1 MTSQRQKKGAFA
13 LSTTCKL
20 SELVSPAFI
29 ESHRAVK
36 SGCITEL
43 IEKGGRGSGKSSY
56 ISIELVLLL
65 LQHPQCHAVVLRQV
79 ARTLRTSVYA
89 QVVWAI
95 TTLGLYPYFKMTV
108 SPMEIVY
115 KPTGQK
121 IMFFGLDDP
130 GKLKSLKVPNGYI
143 GICWFEE
150 LDQYSEAEIRNVEQS
165 VFRGGDFSFC
175 FKSFN
180 PPRSRAVWVN
190 RIQQADKVFI
200 HHTTYLT
207 TPREWLGDKFI
218 DDAERLKEVNEQ
230 AYLHE
235 YLGEAVGDG
244 GNVFN
249 NIEAREITD
258 EEIAGFDRIYQGLD
272 FGWYPDP
279 LAFIRLHYDKARD
292 TIYFLDELYV
302 NKWSNRRTAEELI
315 KRSYGDTYITCD
327 SAEPKSV
334 EDLRGEGLPARKA
347 AKGPGSVEYG
357 MKWLAGRKL
366 VIDPQRTPHALK
378 EFTEYELERDKDD
391 NFISAYPDRNN
402 HLIDA
407 TRYALER
414 VYAKKYN
421 PA

>member
-1 MTSQRQKKGAFA
+1 MFE

-20 SELVSPAFI
+20 SEIVSPAFS

-36 SGCITEL
+36 SGTITEL
-43 IEKGGRGSGKSSY
+43 VEKGGRGSGKSSY

-95 TTLGLYPYFKMTV
+95 TTLGLYPYFKFTV
-108 SPMEIVY
+108 SPMEITY

-130 GKLKSLKVPNGYI
+130 GKLKSLKVSNGYI
-143 GICWFEE
+143 GIAWFEE

-190 RIQQADKVFI
+190 NLQSTDKSLV

-207 TPREWLGDKFI
+207 TPKEWLGEKFI
-218 DDAERLKEVNEQ
+218 DDAERLREVNEP

-235 YLGEAVGDG
+235 YLGEATGDG

-249 NIEAREITD
+249 DIEIREITD
-258 EEIAGFDRIYQGLD
+258 EELASFDRIYMGVD
-272 FGWYPDP
+272 WGWFPDP
-279 LAFIRLHYDKARD
+279 FAFVRLHYDSNRD
-292 TIYFLDELYV
+292 TIYFLDEYVV
-302 NKWSNRRTAEELI
+302 NKQKNQQTAAELKRREYTDAH
-315 KRSYGDTYITCD
+315 ITCD

-334 EDLRGEGLPARKA
+334 ADFRGEGLPARA
-347 AKGPGSVEYG
+347 AIKGPDSVVYG
-357 MKWLAGRKL
+357 MKWLAGRKI
-366 VIDPQRTPHALK
+366 VFDPRRTPVAMK
-378 EFTEYELERDKDD
+378 EFTTYEYERDKEG
-391 NFISAYPDRNN
+391 NPITGYPDRDN
-402 HLIDA
+402 HCIDA
-407 TRYALER
+407 ARYALECVWR
-414 VYAKKYN
+414 KKYN